1 MRRLFHIGVD
11 GALWNLIY
19 SLHSNAQTVVRWMGQ
34 TSKSFYIHKG
44 VRQGGILSTDMYKI
58 YLNPSLNRMSE
69 TGEGGKIGEIDCTA
83 PTAADDTAPVTNE
96 PVSLQTLVGTSDD
109 FSRMERYVLQPEKS
123 VVMVIPGGKKS
134 RDTQP
139 DVSGWTI
146 YGKEMPVVTETMHMG
161 LRRSSISEDI
171 TINENI
177 KKSRRSFYSL
187 MSADLQGMD
196 PETSIQLYQTYVM
209 PVLLYGLEVVLP
221 KQKSLE
227 TLERIHKKFMKHIL
241 TLPVNTAD
249 TAIYI
254 LSGTIPIE
262 GYLHKRALSL
272 YGNICRLDQTSTEWR
287 LAERQLSTKTDKSNS
302 WYIAIKKI
310 FVKYGLSDP
319 FDMLFKPI
327 AKLTWKRIV
336 NQHVDQYWEDKIK
349 FESTLYPSLR
359 FLSTSTYTCGRR
371 HPLLQDVRNQQEIPR
386 VRLKLKLVT
395 GTYILQVNRS
405 SFNQNRI
412 DPTCLLCGNGDEN
425 MEHFILECSALSDIR
440 MPILK
445 EIRDI
450 CDSLHPISDNN
461 MLMQI
466 ILDSQP
472 ILNYNRRS
480 EKEAML
486 EYQCR
491 RLCFSLHC
499 ERYKKLGL
507 IPNRKRRKL

>member
-1 MRRLFHIGVD
+1 MNCSLILEEFIRESKDMKKDVYIAFLDAKSAFDVVDHASLMRRLFHIGVD

-34 TSKSFYIHKG
+34 TSKSFYIHQG
-44 VRQGGILSTDMYKI
+44 VRQGGVLSTNMYKI

-69 TGEGGKIGEIDCTA
+69 TGEGVKIGEIDCSA

-96 PVSLQTLVGTSDD
+96 PLSLQTLVGTSDD
-109 FSRMERYVLQPEKS
+109 FSRMERYVLQPEKI
-123 VVMVIPGGKKS
+123 VVMVIRGGKKS

-254 LSGTIPIE
+254 LS
-262 GYLHKRALSL
+262 
-272 YGNICRLDQTSTEWR
+272 
-287 LAERQLSTKTDKSNS
+287 
-302 WYIAIKKI
+302 
-310 FVKYGLSDP
+310 
-319 FDMLFKPI
+319 
-327 AKLTWKRIV
+327 
-336 NQHVDQYWEDKIK
+336 
-349 FESTLYPSLR
+349 
-359 FLSTSTYTCGRR
+359 
-371 HPLLQDVRNQQEIPR
+371 
-386 VRLKLKLVT
+386 
-395 GTYILQVNRS
+395 
-405 SFNQNRI
+405 
-412 DPTCLLCGNGDEN
+412 
-425 MEHFILECSALSDIR
+425 
-440 MPILK
+440 
-445 EIRDI
+445 
-450 CDSLHPISDNN
+450 
-461 MLMQI
+461 
-466 ILDSQP
+466 
-472 ILNYNRRS
+472 
-480 EKEAML
+480 
-486 EYQCR
+486 
-491 RLCFSLHC
+491 
-499 ERYKKLGL
+499 
-507 IPNRKRRKL
+507 